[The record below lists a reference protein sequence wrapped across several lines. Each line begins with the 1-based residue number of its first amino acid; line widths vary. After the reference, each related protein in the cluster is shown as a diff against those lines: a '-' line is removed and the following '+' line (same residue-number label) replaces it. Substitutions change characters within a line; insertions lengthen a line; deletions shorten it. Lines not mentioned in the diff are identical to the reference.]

1 MGKTI
6 DLFKKTGYIKG
17 LFHAKMGM
25 IKDRNGKDLTEAE
38 EMKKRWQEP
47 TEKLYQKDLNDPD
60 NYNSVVT
67 YLKSDILEC
76 EVKCVLGS
84 IT

>member
-1 MGKTI
+1 
-6 DLFKKTGYIKG
+6 
-17 LFHAKMGM
+17 MGM

-38 EMKKRWQEP
+38 EMKKRWQEH